1 MKVRPISDPDRSIDL
16 QYGIDGI
23 MAHATAKLNA
33 AGFSTSEVLTAWDEV
48 LNYRWKMLEEDPDPA
63 EDPV

>member
-23 MAHATAKLNA
+23 MAHATAKLNS
-33 AGFSTSEVLTAWDEV
+33 AGFSTSEVLTAWDET
-48 LNYRWKMLEEDPDPA
+48 LNTRWKILE
-63 EDPV
+63 